1 MSSSRA
7 RTALVVDDSAFM
19 RKLVSELV
27 ESTDEFRVVGTARNG
42 LDALKKVQELE
53 PDIVIMDIEMPEL
66 DGLGALRRIMQE
78 APRPVLVLS
87 AAIAGQGDDL
97 VVRALELGAVD
108 FIRKPSGAI
117 SLDLGVVRDR
127 LIESLRATALVNLQ
141 GVDMPARSGE
151 VRRIGPRA
159 RAIRGAARRVVA
171 IAAST
176 GGPRALATLIPQF
189 RATMDAAILVVQHM
203 PAGFT
208 RSLAERLDQR
218 CALPVREAED
228 AEPVLAGRV
237 YVAPGGKHMRV
248 RVDASEPR
256 IALDEATPLWG
267 VRPAA
272 DLLFRSV
279 AACYGSAA
287 VGVVLTGMGRDGAA
301 GLRALHDAG
310 GVGIA
315 QDRESSVVF
324 GMPQA
329 AIAGG
334 GADHVLALHDIAE
347 ALERA
352 LPHVAGAPS

>member
-7 RTALVVDDSAFM
+7 RTVLVVDDSAFM

-27 ESTDEFRVVGTARNG
+27 ESTEEFRVAGTARNG
-42 LDALKKVQELE
+42 VDALRKVQELE

-117 SLDLGVVRDR
+117 SLDLAVVRDR
-127 LIESLRATALVNLQ
+127 LLASLRATSLVNLT

-159 RAIRGAARRVVA
+159 NRARSTARRAVA

-176 GGPRALATLIPQF
+176 GGPRALATLIPRF
-189 RATMDAAILVVQHM
+189 PASLEAAVLVVQHM

-218 CALPVREAED
+218 SALPVREAED
-228 AEPVLAGRV
+228 AEPVVAGRV
-237 YVAPGGKHMRV
+237 YIAPGGRHMRV
-248 RVDASEPR
+248 RTDGFEPR
-256 IALDEATPLWG
+256 IALDDAPPLWG

-272 DLLFRSV
+272 DHLFRSI

-287 VGVVLTGMGRDGAA
+287 LGIVLTGMGRDGAA

-310 GVGIA
+310 AAGIV

-329 AIAGG
+329 AVAGG

-347 ALERA
+347 EVERA
-352 LPHVAGAPS
+352 LARVAAVRS